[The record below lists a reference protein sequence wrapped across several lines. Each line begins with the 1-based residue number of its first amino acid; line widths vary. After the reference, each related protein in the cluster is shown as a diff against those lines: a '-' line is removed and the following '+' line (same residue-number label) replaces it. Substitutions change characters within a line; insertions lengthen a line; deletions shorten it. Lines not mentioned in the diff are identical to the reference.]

1 MQLPGADLSSTKHSC
16 WTKSPQSSQ
25 EPAMNGLM
33 TPTDTG
39 ARRKEWGMAPGR
51 GWLKE
56 LRRARGRSKQQM
68 GVSSVSSFPE
78 HLGGGPRVGWR
89 EASSELQPVPSPLA
103 SPGTP
108 GAGVPADSCGA
119 LGHKA
124 PDQLP
129 GSSRVRDAH
138 GPGREV
144 RAPTS
149 RHRKCWGFLVLL
161 SDAGEREGSMGT
173 RGRPHWEES

>member
-1 MQLPGADLSSTKHSC
+1 MSQRNPHSLALS
-16 WTKSPQSSQ
+16 
-25 EPAMNGLM
+25 
-33 TPTDTG
+33 
-39 ARRKEWGMAPGR
+39 
-51 GWLKE
+51 
-56 LRRARGRSKQQM
+56 
-68 GVSSVSSFPE
+68 
-78 HLGGGPRVGWR
+78 
-89 EASSELQPVPSPLA
+89 QPVPSPLA

-161 SDAGEREGSMGT
+161 SDAGERDPGPEPRSSLNQLVHLCDHGFPIYLLGATTLHLHLSKPQPPSRAIHSMDSAT
-173 RGRPHWEES
+173 RLPGLESQQYHW